1 VDLGALL
8 LDTGGQEMSNET
20 EQARMADE
28 LISLRQDN
36 IGLRLA
42 LRAKQDQVDNWVGL
56 CSRWQNAYEVLHNKV
71 RALAATRATI
81 AEVRQEQK
89 IREEDEQF
97 AREENHQWT
106 S

>member
-1 VDLGALL
+1 
-8 LDTGGQEMSNET
+8 MSNET
-20 EQARMADE
+20 ELTRMADE

-42 LRAKQDQVDNWVGL
+42 LKAKQDQVDARINE
-56 CSRWQNAYEVLHNKV
+56 SARWQHAYENLHNKV
-71 RALAATRATI
+71 RALAAVKATI

-89 IREEDEQF
+89 IKEEEREFESWE
-97 AREENHQWT
+97 RNQWT

>member
-8 LDTGGQEMSNET
+8 LDTGGQAMSNET
-20 EQARMADE
+20 ELARMADE

-42 LRAKQDQVDNWVGL
+42 LKAKQDQVDARINE
-56 CSRWQNAYEVLHNKV
+56 SARWRNAYENLHNKV
-71 RALAATRATI
+71 RALAAVKATI

-89 IREEDEQF
+89 IKEEDEQF
-97 AREENHQWT
+97 AAWERNQWT

>member
-1 VDLGALL
+1 
-8 LDTGGQEMSNET
+8 MSNET
-20 EQARMADE
+20 ELTRMADE
-28 LISLRQDN
+28 LIALRQDN

-42 LRAKQDQVDNWVGL
+42 LKAKQDQLDNWIGL
-56 CSRWQNAYEVLHNKV
+56 CSRWQNAYEVLHDKV
-71 RALAATRATI
+71 RALAAVKATI

-97 AREENHQWT
+97 AREERNQWT